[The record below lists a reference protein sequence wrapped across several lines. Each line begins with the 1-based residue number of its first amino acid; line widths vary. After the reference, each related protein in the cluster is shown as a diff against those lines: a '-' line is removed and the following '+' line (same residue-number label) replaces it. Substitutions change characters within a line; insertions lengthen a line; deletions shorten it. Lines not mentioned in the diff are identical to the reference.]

1 MKELQNEL
9 ETEKEQEQK
18 TKRII
23 IRVRNV
29 MKHEFDIVD
38 GRMTI
43 MAALRT
49 MKHVETKS
57 LIVDKRDDDD
67 EYGMLL
73 ISDIAKQVL
82 ALDRSPERINVYE
95 IMSKPLLS
103 VDPEMDIRFSAR
115 LFDQFGLSRAPVLQ
129 DGKIIG
135 IVSYTDMV
143 LKGFLNYDDY
153 VV

>member
-1 MKELQNEL
+1 MKA
-9 ETEKEQEQK
+9 KEQ
-18 TKRII
+18 RSI
-23 IRVRNV
+23 IRVRQV

-43 MAALRT
+43 MEALRT

-103 VDPEMDIRFSAR
+103 VHPEMDIRYSAR

-143 LKGFLNYDDY
+143 LKGFLDFEGEI
-153 VV
+153 VWPPTTRSSA